1 MKSILRLLLIPACL
15 APLAGGF
22 HAAAAADFPPVTEG
36 ERALTA
42 VPGEPNAPAVVLFK
56 KGEFLLAG
64 YGVQQGSLASSLR
77 VQVRMKIL
85 TEEGKANGEIAIAHN
100 DAYRLHGFQART
112 VLPDGRVVPVPSDAK
127 FVRKASRSRKSFV
140 TAVAFPSVQV
150 GAILDYQY
158 TLGFDSIFYLEP
170 WFFSEEVPVRYAE
183 VVFKAPSNLEAR
195 AWGRTPAQVQMQNET
210 KRNVSGT
217 ETRVWAENLPSV
229 PDDPYGPPFRD
240 LAAQMLLL
248 PTAMGGGAYGREPLL
263 ESWAKVCELI
273 GEYSYDPARHKD
285 GGVAKRAREIAAA
298 GTPREKALSLYRF
311 VRDGIETDP
320 AVGVDLREGSF
331 LAKVL
336 REEKGDAAEKAL
348 LLQAMLAAVKID
360 SRLVWAADR
369 NRGAIDLELPNPEWF
384 DAVFVAVDLEGKRV
398 FLDPSDRALGFG
410 QLRSG
415 YEGTPAL
422 LFDAKKPERISL
434 PESSA
439 DQNLRRAEIAL
450 ALDEKGRLGGTGTLR
465 LTGHHAWE
473 KIDWR
478 DDEAATL
485 KAWGD
490 WLAESYRDFQIS
502 EIKAL
507 ESPDEN
513 QVTVTWAMAQREEE
527 VLGDEAEVVP
537 SAPLGPMVQPLVQPV
552 TSRRSAVMFDY
563 PDRDEVELRL
573 SWPEGWN
580 VEGKPRE
587 AAVTNAAGTLAVEVQ
602 QGERSVVV
610 KRRLDVTRKTL
621 ATSQEYEAI
630 RSLFAQT
637 EKSDAQKLLLVR
649 R

>member
-1 MKSILRLLLIPACL
+1 MKRSRRLLLASACVVL
-15 APLAGGF
+15 SAGGF
-22 HAAAAADFPPVTEG
+22 RAEAAADFPPVTEG
-36 ERALTA
+36 ERALAA

-64 YGVQQGSLASSLR
+64 YGVQGSLASSLR
-77 VQVRMKIL
+77 VQVRMKVL

-112 VLPDGRVVPVPSDAK
+112 VLPDGRVIPVPADAK

-140 TAVAFPSVQV
+140 TAVAFASVQV

-158 TLGFDSIFYLEP
+158 TMGFDSIFYLEP

-183 VVFKAPSNLEAR
+183 VVFKAPSDLEAR
-195 AWGRTPAQVQMQNET
+195 AWGRSPAQVKMQNET
-210 KRNVSGT
+210 KRNVNGT

-248 PTAMGGGAYGREPLL
+248 PTAMGGAYGREPLL
-263 ESWAKVCELI
+263 ESWAKVCALI

-298 GTPREKALSLYRF
+298 GTPREKALGLYRF
-311 VRDGIETDP
+311 VRDEIETDP
-320 AVGVDLREGSF
+320 ATGVDLKEGSS

-336 REEKGDAAEKAL
+336 REKKGDGAEKAL
-348 LLQAMLAAVKID
+348 LLQAMLAAAKID

-369 NRGAIDLELPNPEWF
+369 NRGAVDLELPNPEWF
-384 DAVFVAVDLEGKRV
+384 DAVFVAVDLDGKRL
-398 FLDPSDRALGFG
+398 FLDPSDRALAFG
-410 QLRSG
+410 RLRSG
-415 YEGTPAL
+415 YDGTPAL
-422 LFDAKKPERISL
+422 LFDAKKPETISL
-434 PESSA
+434 PELSA
-439 DQNLRRAEIAL
+439 DQNLRHAEIVL
-450 ALDEKGRLGGTGTLR
+450 TLDEKGRLGGTGTLR
-465 LTGHHAWE
+465 LAGHHAWE
-473 KIDWR
+473 KIDWQN
-478 DDEAATL
+478 DEAATL
-485 KAWGD
+485 KAWEE
-490 WLAESYRDFQIS
+490 WLAGSYREFQIS
-502 EIKAL
+502 EIKAV
-507 ESPDEN
+507 ESPDED
-513 QVTVTWAMAQREEE
+513 QVTVTWAMMQREEE

-537 SAPLGPMVQPLVQPV
+537 SAPLGPMIQPLVQPV

-587 AAVTNAAGTLAVEVQ
+587 ASVTNTAGRLAVEVQ
-602 QGERSVVV
+602 QGDRSVVV

-630 RSLFAQT
+630 RSLFAET